1 MPEMITANRLSDGLV
16 VFLDAH
22 LNWVEA
28 FGAAAIFAD
37 EAAKTAALEEAKMSE
52 RRNEVVDP
60 YGVEMVVRNGHFAP
74 KALREAIRA
83 NGPTIRR
90 DLGKQAEGTGL
101 AAAEGAHVS
110 L

>member
-1 MPEMITANRLSDGLV
+1 MAEMITANRLNDGLV
-16 VFLDAH
+16 VFLDPH
-22 LNWVEA
+22 FRWVEA
-28 FGAAAIFAD
+28 FGLAAFFPD
-37 EAAKTAALEEAKMSE
+37 EAAKAAALEEAKKSE
-52 RRNEVVDP
+52 GRNEVVDP
-60 YGVEMVVRNGHFAP
+60 YCVEMVLRNGHFAP

-101 AAAEGAHVS
+101 AAAGGAHVS